1 METQTLR
8 DLMVEHLQ
16 DLYSAETQI
25 IKALPKMEKAA
36 HNTELKDGF
45 RMHLAQTQE
54 QAQRLEQIAKALG
67 FSPNGKKCKGMEGLL
82 AEGEEIMKED
92 GNLDVLD
99 AGLIAAAQKVEH
111 YEISAYGTA
120 IAMAKQLG
128 EKDYLSLLKQSL
140 TEEEMTDKKLS
151 QVAESTINVKAAS
164 HQTSCET

>member
-1 METQTLR
+1 MEMQTLR

-16 DLYSAETQI
+16 DLYSAENQI

-36 HNTELKDGF
+36 NNAELKGSF
-45 RMHLAQTQE
+45 RLHLTQTQE
-54 QAQRLEQIAKALG
+54 QAQRLEQIAKGLG
-67 FSPNGKKCKGMEGLL
+67 FSPNGKKCKGMEGLI

-92 GNLDVLD
+92 GNPDVLD

-128 EKDYLSLLKQSL
+128 ETDYLSLLKQSL
-140 TEEEMTDKKLS
+140 SEEELTDKKLS

-164 HQTSCET
+164 H